1 MGKGQHLGEF
11 EQVVML
17 AVARPSGGGHGAG
30 IHKEI
35 LDTTGR
41 DVSISSVYV
50 TLNRLEA
57 KGYVEASVELGD
69 EGRGG
74 RPRKCYALTPLG
86 IGQLRS
92 ARLEAE
98 RLWSGLDFDPVRAGE
113 GP

>member
-17 AVARPSGGGHGAG
+17 AVARPSAGGHGAG

-50 TLNRLEA
+50 TLNRLES
-57 KGYVEASVELGD
+57 KGYLTASVELGD

-74 RPRKCYALTPLG
+74 RPRKSYTVTAAG
-86 IGQLRS
+86 IEQLRA

-98 RLWSGLDFDPVRAGE
+98 RLWSGLSFDPVRTGD
-113 GP
+113 

>member
-17 AVARPSGGGHGAG
+17 AVARPDGGGHGAG

-35 LDTTGR
+35 LNATGR

-50 TLNRLEA
+50 TLNRLET
-57 KGYVEASVELGD
+57 KGYLTAAVELGD

-74 RPRKCYALTPLG
+74 RPRKSYQLTPTG
-86 IGQLRS
+86 IEQLRA
-92 ARLEAE
+92 ARLEAD
-98 RLWSGLDFDPVRAGE
+98 RLWSGLPFDPLRTE
-113 GP
+113 G